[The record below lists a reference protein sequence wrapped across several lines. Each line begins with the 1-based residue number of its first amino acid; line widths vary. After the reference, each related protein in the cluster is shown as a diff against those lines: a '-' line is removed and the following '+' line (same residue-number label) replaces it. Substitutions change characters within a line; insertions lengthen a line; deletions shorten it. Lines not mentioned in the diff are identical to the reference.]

1 MWEHFTINAA
11 DGAKAS
17 CSICG
22 VVVSRGGTEAKSYN
36 TTNLRKHLE
45 SKHHEEY
52 RRLEVKERE
61 AAKAKG
67 GAKQM
72 TLAESID
79 KVQPYAFDHPRA
91 REIHKRIGEMIAVD
105 NEPFTL
111 VNHVGFARLM
121 NLVEP
126 RYQFPSDKYF
136 SEKLI
141 PEMYEKVCGRVK
153 ILVSKAAH
161 VSITTDVWSSVAQD
175 SYISLTAHYITPD
188 FEHQQVCLHAAPF
201 NDRHTGEH
209 IVAMLTKC
217 LENWNLAEK
226 LHVVVRDN
234 GSNFVAGLR
243 DGEIPNIPCLAHTLQ
258 LVVKDGC
265 LGQPAITD
273 LTAKARKLVGHY
285 KHSNIALQS
294 LLKIQEQLGMPR
306 NRLIQD
312 EPTRW
317 NTTFYMLQRLLEQKK
332 AITAA
337 GVELEVPI
345 ELTSANW
352 ALAEKAMK
360 VLQVYEEATREASG
374 DYSSAS
380 VVIPVVNS
388 IMRSLEVSDSDTGVM
403 KMKRGMLASLKHRY
417 ENMES
422 NEYFAIATLLDP
434 RFKLR
439 VFSSTSS
446 GALAKQ
452 MLISSYETLES
463 QDNSNPP
470 SPKRM
475 REQSEDS
482 EPPSSLLWKFC
493 NELIEEK
500 SETES
505 SPKSTQSVIDSYLK
519 EPNQPRKSSPL
530 AYWKDRQSVWPILAN
545 LAQQYL
551 CAPPATVASERLF
564 SAAANICTDSRNR
577 LSPKKVEQLLFLNK
591 NLQFVSFDY

>member
-1 MWEHFTINAA
+1 M
-11 DGAKAS
+11 
-17 CSICG
+17 
-22 VVVSRGGTEAKSYN
+22 
-36 TTNLRKHLE
+36 
-45 SKHHEEY
+45 
-52 RRLEVKERE
+52 
-61 AAKAKG
+61 
-67 GAKQM
+67 
-72 TLAESID
+72 
-79 KVQPYAFDHPRA
+79 
-91 REIHKRIGEMIAVD
+91 
-105 NEPFTL
+105 
-111 VNHVGFARLM
+111 
-121 NLVEP
+121 
-126 RYQFPSDKYF
+126 
-136 SEKLI
+136 
-141 PEMYEKVCGRVK
+141 
-153 ILVSKAAH
+153 
-161 VSITTDVWSSVAQD
+161 
-175 SYISLTAHYITPD
+175 
-188 FEHQQVCLHAAPF
+188 
-201 NDRHTGEH
+201 
-209 IVAMLTKC
+209 
-217 LENWNLAEK
+217 
-226 LHVVVRDN
+226 
-234 GSNFVAGLR
+234 
-243 DGEIPNIPCLAHTLQ
+243 
-258 LVVKDGC
+258 KDGC
-265 LGQPAITD
+265 LGQPAVTD
-273 LTAKARKLVGHY
+273 LTARARKLVGHY

-294 LLKIQEQLGMPR
+294 LLKIQEQLGMPQ

-317 NTTFYMLQRLLEQKK
+317 NTTFYMLKRLLEQKK
-332 AITAA
+332 AVTAA
-337 GVELEVPI
+337 SVELEVPI
-345 ELTSANW
+345 EMTNANW

-388 IMRSLEVSDSDTGVM
+388 IMRSLEVSDSDAGVM
-403 KMKRGMLASLKHRY
+403 KMKREMLASLKHRY

-422 NEYFAIATLLDP
+422 NEYYAIATLLDP

-463 QDNSNPP
+463 QDDSDPP

-500 SETES
+500 SESES

-519 EPNQPRKSSPL
+519 EPNQPRKSCPL
-530 AYWKDRQSVWPILAN
+530 SYWKDRQSMWPILSS

-551 CAPPATVASERLF
+551 CTPPATVASERLF

-591 NLQFVSFDY
+591 NLRFVNFDY